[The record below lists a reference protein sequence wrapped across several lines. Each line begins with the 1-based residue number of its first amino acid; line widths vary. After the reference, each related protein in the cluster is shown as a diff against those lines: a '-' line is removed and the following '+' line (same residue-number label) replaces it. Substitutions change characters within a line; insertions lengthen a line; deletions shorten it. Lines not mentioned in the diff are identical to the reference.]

1 MFESAEV
8 GNKMDKETYREQLG
22 PLRAAL
28 VEAQRQ
34 LATANFSVVLVIS
47 GLPTAGKSE
56 TVNKLLEWLDAR
68 GIETHAQRDP
78 TDEERQRPPM
88 WRYWRAL
95 PPTGRIGIFFGGW
108 EGGPF
113 LRRVLGRG
121 DVEEIDRDLE
131 PLVRFERM
139 LCNENVLL
147 LKIWLHLPEKPM
159 HKRIR
164 KLRRDPET
172 RWRITK
178 LDRRLAKRYD
188 RFRLF
193 AEHVIQRTSSS
204 DSPWHI
210 VEATDE
216 RYCYFTV
223 GRLLVEAITERLE
236 QERLKTP
243 HVAHPLLLVPAE
255 RNVINTLDLNK
266 HLDADDAK
274 SQIARLQARIAR
286 LTRRLRT
293 SNRSMVLVFEGPDA
307 AGKGGAIRR
316 LTQAMDARDYQVVSI
331 AAPSDEEKARPYLWR
346 FWRHLP
352 PHGRVVIFDRSWYGR
367 VLVERVEGYAS
378 ENEWRR
384 AYAEIDDFEAQ
395 LTAAGAVVL
404 KFWLAISAA
413 EQLRRFEDRQTT
425 PYKQYKITPE
435 DWRNR
440 EKWASYEAAACDV
453 VEQTSTIFSPWI
465 LVEAEDKNY
474 GRVKVL
480 STVADRLA
488 AALSEGG

>member
-1 MFESAEV
+1 MFESVEV
-8 GNKMDKETYREQLG
+8 GNKMDKETYKEQLG

-34 LATANFSVVLVIS
+34 LASANFSVVLVIS

-68 GIETHAQRDP
+68 GIQTHAQREP

-95 PPTGRIGIFFGGW
+95 PPKGRIGIFFGGW
-108 EGGPF
+108 EGVPF
-113 LRRVLGRG
+113 LRCVLGKAQVS
-121 DVEEIDRDLE
+121 DIDHDLE
-131 PLVRFERM
+131 PLIRFEKM

-147 LKIWLHLPEKPM
+147 LKIWLHLPEEAM

-188 RFRLF
+188 RFRTF
-193 AEHVIQRTSSS
+193 AEYVLQRTNSS

-210 VEATDE
+210 VEATDQ

-223 GRLLVEAITERLE
+223 GRLLVEAIQERLQ
-236 QERLKTP
+236 QERLKPP
-243 HVAHPLLLVPAE
+243 HEPQPVVLIPDE
-255 RNVINTLDLNK
+255 RNVLNTLDLSK
-266 HLDADDAK
+266 RLDPEDAK
-274 SQIARLQARIAR
+274 AQIVRLQARIAR
-286 LTRRLRT
+286 LTRKLRT
-293 SNRSMVLVFEGPDA
+293 SNRCLILVFEGPDA

-331 AAPSDEEKARPYLWR
+331 AAPTDEEKARPYLWR

-352 PHGRVVIFDRSWYGR
+352 PHGRVIVFDRSWYGR

-395 LTAAGAVVL
+395 LTSAGAIL
-404 KFWLAISAA
+404 IKFWLAISPE
-413 EQLRRFEDRQTT
+413 EQLRRFEHRQIT

-453 VEQTSTIFSPWI
+453 IEQTSTIFAPWI

-474 GRVKVL
+474 ARVKVL
-480 STVADRLA
+480 STVAERLA
-488 AALSEGG
+488 SALKQK